1 MATRNELIRAVHTA
15 KRTLMMDDATYRDV
29 LRNATGKT
37 SCEHMSDDELRK
49 VLDHCRK
56 AGFAAKE
63 DPATAPMRRMV
74 FALWQQMHQE
84 GIVRSP
90 ESHAMDAYSL
100 RMVRR
105 VPAQCSVKQLQ
116 HLIECLKKWWDREGT
131 ENARRLLDGILAGR
145 VSFAGANARPAV
157 EGTDAVQ

>member
-1 MATRNELIRAVHTA
+1 MAARNELIKAVHTA
-15 KRTLMMDDATYRDV
+15 RRTLMMDDATYRDA
-29 LRNATGKT
+29 LRNATGKA
-37 SCEHMSDDELRK
+37 SCADMSDDELRK
-49 VLDHCRK
+49 ALDYCRK
-56 AGFAAKE
+56 AGFTAKE
-63 DPATAPMRRMV
+63 DPATTALRRMV
-74 FALWQQMHQE
+74 FALWQQMHAE

-90 ESHAMDAYSL
+90 QSSALDAYSL

-145 VSFAGANARPAV
+145 VSLGALDFRPAV
-157 EGTDAVQ
+157 EGCDVVQ